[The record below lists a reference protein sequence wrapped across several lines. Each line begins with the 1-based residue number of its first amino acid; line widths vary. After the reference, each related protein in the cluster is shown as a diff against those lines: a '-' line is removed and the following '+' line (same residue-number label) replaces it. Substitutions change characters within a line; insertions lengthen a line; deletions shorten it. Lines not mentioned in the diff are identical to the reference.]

1 MTDREAP
8 RRDARPSAAV
18 RAEPS
23 SIGSA
28 GARPLAAEVRLLGA
42 LLGQVITEQ
51 AGTELF
57 ELVERVRKRMIAL
70 RRADDPIEREQLADE
85 LASLDLDRAEAV
97 IRAFLALLPAGE
109 PLPRS
114 GSGSAAGP
122 ARTCLAHRGAG
133 PLARRRHPPAAA
145 HGSNRRRARPC
156 DRAAGDLAGPTAHP
170 TEARRRTLL
179 SRCGG
184 SPHCSSGSTIRA

>member
-1 MTDREAP
+1 MTDREAS
-8 RRDARPSAAV
+8 RRDPRPSAAV

-28 GARPLAAEVRLLGA
+28 GARDPLAAEVRLLGA

-70 RRADDPIEREQLADE
+70 RRADDPLEREQLADE

-97 IRAFLALLPAGE
+97 IRALYFQLVNLAE
-109 PLPRS
+109 ERQRVRS
-114 GSGSAAGP
+114 
-122 ARTCLAHRGAG
+122 
-133 PLARRRHPPAAA
+133 LARRARVSRSGVLDRSLADAI
-145 HGSNRRRARPC
+145 RRLRRMGRTDAEL
-156 DRAAGDLAGPTAHP
+156 DRAIERLAISPVLTAHP

>member
-8 RRDARPSAAV
+8 RRGPRPSAAV

-28 GARPLAAEVRLLGA
+28 DARDPLAAKVRLLGA
-42 LLGQVITEQ
+42 LLGQVSTEQ

-70 RRADDPIEREQLADE
+70 RRVDDPLEREQLADE

-97 IRAFLALLPAGE
+97 IRAFSRYFQLVNLAEEQQRVRA
-109 PLPRS
+109 
-114 GSGSAAGP
+114 
-122 ARTCLAHRGAG
+122 
-133 PLARRRHPPAAA
+133 LARRARVSRSGVLDLSLANAA
-145 HGSNRRRARPC
+145 RRLRRMGRTDADL
-156 DRAAGDLAGPTAHP
+156 DRAIERLAISPVLTAHP
-170 TEARRRTLL
+170 T
-179 SRCGG
+179 
-184 SPHCSSGSTIRA
+184 

>member
-1 MTDREAP
+1 MTDPLPP

-28 GARPLAAEVRLLGA
+28 GARDPLAAEVRLLGA

-70 RRADDPIEREQLADE
+70 RRADDPLEREQLADE

-97 IRAFLALLPAGE
+97 IRAFSLYFQLVNLAEERQRVRA
-109 PLPRS
+109 
-114 GSGSAAGP
+114 
-122 ARTCLAHRGAG
+122 
-133 PLARRRHPPAAA
+133 LARRARASRSGVLDRSLADA
-145 HGSNRRRARPC
+145 VRRLRRLGRTDDELDRC
-156 DRAAGDLAGPTAHP
+156 DRTAG
-170 TEARRRTLL
+170 
-179 SRCGG
+179 
-184 SPHCSSGSTIRA
+184 